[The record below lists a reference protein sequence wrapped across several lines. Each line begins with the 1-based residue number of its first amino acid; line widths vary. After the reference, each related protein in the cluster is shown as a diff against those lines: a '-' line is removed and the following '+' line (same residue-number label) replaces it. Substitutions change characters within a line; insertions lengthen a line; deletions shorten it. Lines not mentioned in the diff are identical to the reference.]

1 MKKTVTFNKDL
12 EFPTMIGEIV
22 EIALDDNLKFVDS
35 SNIEGSFFI
44 NGCYKMTE
52 ASRLKEGFSFNIP
65 VEIALT
71 QNLEIETC
79 DISISDFTY
88 EIVSENILRCNI
100 DVLVEGV
107 EAIDLG
113 DEVEELEDNNFEEEE
128 KNRECDGDSLED
140 KEVEIPVKERNSS
153 DLEERELNIVEEL
166 EIPKKENTV
175 KKDTPI
181 LNEKI
186 NNEEISNSLFSN
198 LADEDD
204 SFSTYSIY
212 IVREED
218 SVEKILEKYKITKEK
233 LEEYNDLSNISLNS
247 KIIIPSVYDEK
258 N

>member
-1 MKKTVTFNKDL
+1 MKKTITFNKDL

-22 EIALDDNLKFVDS
+22 EIELDDNLKFVDS

-52 ASRLKEGFSFNIP
+52 ASRLKEGFSFNLPI
-65 VEIALT
+65 EIALT
-71 QNLEIETC
+71 QSLETETC

-107 EAIDLG
+107 EKIDIS
-113 DEVEELEDNNFEEEE
+113 DDVEELDDSIVEDE
-128 KNRECDGDSLED
+128 KNRECDGDTQEN
-140 KEVEIPVKERNSS
+140 KEIEIPVKERISNE
-153 DLEERELNIVEEL
+153 LEEQELNIVEEIEL
-166 EIPKKENTV
+166 PKEEVKEKQGV
-175 KKDTPI
+175 PI
-181 LNEKI
+181 LKEKT
-186 NNEEISNSLFSN
+186 NEEEITNSLFSN
-198 LADEDD
+198 LDDEDD

-218 SVEKILEKYKITKEK
+218 SIEKVLEKYKITKEK

-247 KIIIPSVYDEK
+247 KIIIPSVYEEK

>member
-22 EIALDDNLKFVDS
+22 EITLDDNLKFVDS

-52 ASRLKEGFSFNIP
+52 ASRLKEGFSFNVP

-71 QNLEIETC
+71 QCLEMETC
-79 DISISDFTY
+79 NISISDFTY
-88 EIVSENILRCNI
+88 EIVDENILRCNI

-107 EAIDLG
+107 EKVDIG
-113 DEVEELEDNNFEEEE
+113 DELEELDSDVAYE
-128 KNRECDGDSLED
+128 KIDRECDGDKDET
-140 KEVEIPVKERNSS
+140 KEIEIPIKERNSEK
-153 DLEERELNIVEEL
+153 LEEQEFDITEQLEMPKEE
-166 EIPKKENTV
+166 IKEKEEV
-175 KKDTPI
+175 PI
-181 LNEKI
+181 LKQKI
-186 NNEEISNSLFSN
+186 TEEEITNSLFSN

-212 IVREED
+212 IVREDD
-218 SVEKILEKYKITKEK
+218 SLEKIIEKYKITKEK